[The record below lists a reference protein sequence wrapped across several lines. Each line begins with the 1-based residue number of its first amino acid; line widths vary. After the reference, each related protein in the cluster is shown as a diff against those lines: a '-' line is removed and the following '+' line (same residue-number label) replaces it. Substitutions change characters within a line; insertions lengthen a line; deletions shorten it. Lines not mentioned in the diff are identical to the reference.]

1 MLQEIYVVLHFRTRA
16 FLRVFMLPTVRHF
29 FVSCCRPWYTYSW
42 HVAVVDDREIIIRV
56 MLSTAIHFFVSCFRC
71 CQPWDTSSCH
81 IADRDTLLRVM
92 MPTVRNFFVSCWFTI
107 RLVFVTYFQ
116 VFIDPFSCVLLI
128 NNKYTLTGT
137 AQNLTSWFWYWPT
150 CDAGKKYTILF
161 KKEPKYFSILM
172 KILCSP
178 EIVHKKCSV
187 SCG

>member
-42 HVAVVDDREIIIRV
+42 HVSVVDDREIIIRV
-56 MLSTAIHFFVSCFRC
+56 MFSTAIHFFVSCFRC
-71 CQPWDTSSCH
+71 CQPWDSSSFH

-107 RLVFVTYFQ
+107 RRVFVTYFQ

-128 NNKYTLTGT
+128 NNKYTLTAT
-137 AQNLTSWFWYWPT
+137 AQNLTSCFWYLPRYLWCREKINIP
-150 CDAGKKYTILF
+150 F
-161 KKEPKYFSILM
+161 FSKRNRNIFQY
-172 KILCSP
+172 
-178 EIVHKKCSV
+178 
-187 SCG
+187 